1 MATGPDKHRGRGGFM
16 GEGMNLKGEEDRGA
30 LSVQGQCHPL
40 HSEVFAPSLAELQ
53 GPEMTWD

>member
-1 MATGPDKHRGRGGFM
+1 M